1 MAKIHGLLDVG
12 RRGMAVS
19 QSALQ
24 TTSHNIAN
32 KSVEGFSRQRV
43 DVLTNPAV
51 GDQNSRIGTG
61 AKLGGITRANNPFL
75 EKQIE
80 REGSN
85 LAFLDGRSGALQRLE
100 SAFNEQTVKGLS
112 SSMGEFF
119 NSFRELANNPES
131 LTSRTVVRDNA
142 NAMIRTFQDTS
153 RQLDSV
159 TGELNNTI
167 QTGVSDVN
175 GFVKEIAQL
184 NDKIH
189 SVEITGASAN
199 DERDRRDVLVKKLSE
214 KIDISYAE
222 DSKSGMINITA
233 GKTGVL
239 VAGTSSA
246 ELKTATNSD
255 NQTQIM
261 YELSDKGTRVDIT
274 DQFKRGALGGALEL
288 RDGMV
293 ADLRDGLMELSYN
306 VASEV
311 NNAHVEGFDRY
322 SKQGTNFFDIPAD
335 GSFDLS
341 ELKVNDVIAKDVGR
355 IAAASKPN
363 SPGDNSVANVIHSLQ
378 FKKVMGEGST
388 FTFDDFYT
396 SKVGQVGVANQ
407 KAIAATDSQKNIV
420 DQIKNVRE
428 SISGVSLD
436 EEAQKMI
443 EYQKAFE
450 ASARIIRMADEMFDT
465 VLNIKRL

>member
-1 MAKIHGLLDVG
+1 MAKIHGLLDMG
-12 RRGMAVS
+12 RRAMSVS

-51 GDQNSRIGTG
+51 GDQKSRIGTG
-61 AKLGGITRANNPFL
+61 ARLGGISRTNNPFL
-75 EKQIE
+75 EKQLE

-85 LAFLDGRSGALQRLE
+85 LAFLDGRAGALQRLE
-100 SAFNEQTVKGLS
+100 STFNEQTVKGLS
-112 SSMGEFF
+112 NSMSEFF

-142 NAMIRTFQDTS
+142 NAMIRTFQDTN
-153 RQLDSV
+153 RQIDSI
-159 TGELNNTI
+159 TGELNAMI
-167 QTGVSDVN
+167 ETGVNEVN

-184 NDKIH
+184 NEKIN
-189 SVEITGASAN
+189 SIEISGASAN
-199 DERDRRDVLVKKLSE
+199 DERDRRDLLVKKLSE
-214 KIDISYAE
+214 KVDISYAE
-222 DSKSGMINITA
+222 DTKSGMLNITA

-239 VAGTSSA
+239 VAGSSSTG
-246 ELKTATNSD
+246 LKTVNTPD
-255 NQTQIM
+255 NRTQIM

-293 ADLRDGLMELSYN
+293 EDLREGLLDLSYN

-322 SKQGTNFFDIPAD
+322 SKQGMQFFDLPTD
-335 GSFDLS
+335 GSFDIGN
-341 ELKVNDVIAKDVGR
+341 LKVNDVITKDVGR

-363 SPGDNSVANVIHSLQ
+363 APGDNNTANVIHSLQ
-378 FKKVMGEGST
+378 FKKVMGDEST

-407 KAIAATDSQKNIV
+407 KAIAATESQKNIV
-420 DQIKNVRE
+420 DQMKNVRE

-436 EEAQKMI
+436 EEAEKMI

>member
-1 MAKIHGLLDVG
+1 MAKIHGLLDMG
-12 RRGMAVS
+12 RRGMGVS

-43 DVLTNPAV
+43 DVLTNPSV
-51 GDQNSRIGTG
+51 GDQQSRIGTG
-61 AKLGGITRANNPFL
+61 ARLGGISRTNNPFL

-100 SAFNEQTVKGLS
+100 SAFNEQSVKGLS
-112 SSMGEFF
+112 SSMSEFF

-131 LTSRTVVRDNA
+131 LTARTVVRDNA
-142 NAMIRTFQDTS
+142 SAMVKTFQDTH
-153 RQLDSV
+153 RQIGSV
-159 TGELNNTI
+159 TAELNNVI
-167 QTGVSDVN
+167 ETGVSDVN

-184 NDKIH
+184 NEKIH
-189 SVEITGASAN
+189 SIEISGAAAN
-199 DERDRRDVLVKKLSE
+199 DERDRRDLLVKKLSE
-214 KIDISYAE
+214 KLDISYAE
-222 DSKSGMINITA
+222 DTKSGMLNITA

-239 VAGTSSA
+239 VAGSSSSG
-246 ELKTATNSD
+246 LKTVSNEN

-261 YELSDKGTRVDIT
+261 YELSENGTRVDIT

-293 ADLRDGLMELSYN
+293 NDLREGLMDLSYN
-306 VASEV
+306 IATEV
-311 NNAHVEGFDRY
+311 NNAHAEGFDRY
-322 SKQGTNFFDIPAD
+322 SKQGVQFFDIPAD
-335 GSFDLS
+335 GTFDLDN
-341 ELKVNDVIAKDVGR
+341 LKVNDAINKDVGR
-355 IAAASKPN
+355 IAVASKPN
-363 SPGDNSVANVIHSLQ
+363 SPGDNTVANVIHSLQ
-378 FKKVMGEGST
+378 FKKVMGQDST

-396 SKVGQVGVANQ
+396 SKVGQVGIANQ
-407 KAIAATDSQKNIV
+407 KAIASVESQKNIV

-428 SISGVSLD
+428 SVSGVSLD

-443 EYQKAFE
+443 EYQKSFE

>member
-12 RRGMAVS
+12 RRSMAVS

-43 DVLTNPAV
+43 DVLTNPPV

-112 SSMGEFF
+112 NSMGEFF

-142 NAMIRTFQDTS
+142 NAMIRAFQDTS
-153 RQLDSV
+153 RQIDSV
-159 TGELNNTI
+159 TAELNSVI
-167 QTGVSDVN
+167 ETGVSDVN
-175 GFVKEIAQL
+175 GYVKEIAQL

-189 SVEITGASAN
+189 SSEITGAAAN
-199 DERDRRDVLVKKLSE
+199 DERDRRDLLVKKLSE

-246 ELKTATNSD
+246 ELKTATNSE

-261 YELSDKGTRVDIT
+261 YELSAKGTRVDIT
-274 DQFKRGALGGALEL
+274 DQFKRGALGGAIEL

-293 ADLRDGLMELSYN
+293 ADLRDGLMELSYG

-311 NNAHVEGFDRY
+311 NNAHLEGFDRY
-322 SKQGTNFFDIPAD
+322 SKQGTKFFELADD

-363 SPGDNSVANVIHSLQ
+363 SPGDNTTANVIHSLQ
-378 FKKVMGEGST
+378 FKKVMGEEGT

-407 KAIAATDSQKNIV
+407 KAIAAVDSQKNIL

-443 EYQKAFE
+443 EFQKSFE
-450 ASARIIRMADEMFDT
+450 ASARIIRMADEMFET